1 LTFDVPVTLTRFFRK
16 TEPTIAGIIN
26 YFSHL
31 DNSAIRK
38 IVAKIKRIKTT
49 IERLIQMGDNTHHQD
64 QVITLVSLRPMNRIV
79 SAPVKLIPLEDVDDE
94 DDIVLERDCLIA
106 FCSMRS
112 ISLLISLE
120 DKVSDTVQ
128 KVVQSILILFLSVEG
143 TETNG
148 ARKGTLRSTDRPALL
163 FGVTFLN
170 QLSDVRIG
178 SHGRW

>member
-1 LTFDVPVTLTRFFRK
+1 
-16 TEPTIAGIIN
+16 
-26 YFSHL
+26 
-31 DNSAIRK
+31 
-38 IVAKIKRIKTT
+38 
-49 IERLIQMGDNTHHQD
+49 
-64 QVITLVSLRPMNRIV
+64 MNRIV

-94 DDIVLERDCLIA
+94 DIVLERDCLIA

-120 DKVSDTVQ
+120 NKVSDTVQ

-178 SHGRW
+178 SHGVGELLC